1 MALLICATA
10 VHHGLIVLHVDND
23 FAAIAGVLPEVR
35 QRDIRA

>member
-1 MALLICATA
+1 

-23 FAAIAGVLPEVR
+23 FATVADVMPEVR